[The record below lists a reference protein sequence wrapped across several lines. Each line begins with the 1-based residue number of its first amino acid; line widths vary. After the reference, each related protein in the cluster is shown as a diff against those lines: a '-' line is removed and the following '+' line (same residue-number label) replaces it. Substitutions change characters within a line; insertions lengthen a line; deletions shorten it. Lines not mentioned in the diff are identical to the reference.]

1 MRKKNSKNSKMK
13 NTHSSNNDMRQRKY
27 FNIKKEALKAC
38 EERNK
43 PYGNGTEVFKMPKG
57 SRHSG
62 QYAVCD
68 YIEYLNTY

>member
-1 MRKKNSKNSKMK
+1 
-13 NTHSSNNDMRQRKY
+13 MRQRKY
-27 FNIKKEALKAC
+27 FKSRKEALKAC

-43 PYGNGTEVFKMPKG
+43 TFGSGRDIGVYKMPKG

-62 QYAVCD
+62 QYAVCG

>member
-1 MRKKNSKNSKMK
+1 
-13 NTHSSNNDMRQRKY
+13 MRQRKY
-27 FNIKKEALKAC
+27 FKSKKEALKEC

-43 PYGNGTEVFKMPKG
+43 TFGSGRDIGVYKMPKG

-62 QYAVCD
+62 QYAVCN

>member
-1 MRKKNSKNSKMK
+1 MR
-13 NTHSSNNDMRQRKY
+13 RKY
-27 FNIKKEALKAC
+27 FKSRKEALNAC

-43 PYGNGTEVFKMPKG
+43 THGKRIEVFKMHKG

-62 QYAVCD
+62 QYVVCD

>member
-1 MRKKNSKNSKMK
+1 MR
-13 NTHSSNNDMRQRKY
+13 HRKY
-27 FNIKKEALKAC
+27 FKSKKEAIKTC

-43 PYGNGTEVFKMPKG
+43 SYGKGIEVFKMPKG

-62 QYAVCD
+62 QYAVCT

>member
-1 MRKKNSKNSKMK
+1 MR
-13 NTHSSNNDMRQRKY
+13 RKY
-27 FNIKKEALKAC
+27 FKSRKEALKAC

-43 PYGNGTEVFKMPKG
+43 TYGSGKEISVYRMPKG

-62 QYAVCD
+62 QYAVFD

>member
-1 MRKKNSKNSKMK
+1 MR
-13 NTHSSNNDMRQRKY
+13 RKY
-27 FNIKKEALKAC
+27 FQSRKEAIEAC

-43 PYGNGTEVFKMPKG
+43 TFGSGKEIRVHKMPKG
-57 SRHSG
+57 SRHVG

>member
-1 MRKKNSKNSKMK
+1 
-13 NTHSSNNDMRQRKY
+13 MRQRKY
-27 FNIKKEALKAC
+27 FKSRNEALKAC

-43 PYGNGTEVFKMPKG
+43 TFGSEKEIGVYKMPKG

-62 QYAVCD
+62 QYVVCD

>member
-1 MRKKNSKNSKMK
+1 MR
-13 NTHSSNNDMRQRKY
+13 RKY
-27 FNIKKEALKAC
+27 FQSKKEALKAC

-43 PYGNGTEVFKMPKG
+43 TFGSGKEISVYKMPKG

-68 YIEYLNTY
+68 YIEYLNSY

>member
-1 MRKKNSKNSKMK
+1 MR
-13 NTHSSNNDMRQRKY
+13 RKY
-27 FNIKKEALKAC
+27 FKSRKEAIKAC

-43 PYGNGTEVFKMPKG
+43 TFGSGKEIRGYKMPKG

-62 QYAVCD
+62 QYAVCT

>member
-1 MRKKNSKNSKMK
+1 MR
-13 NTHSSNNDMRQRKY
+13 RKY
-27 FNIKKEALKAC
+27 FKSKKEALKAC

-43 PYGNGTEVFKMPKG
+43 TFGSGKEVSVYKMHKG

-68 YIEYLNTY
+68 YTEYLNTY

>member
-1 MRKKNSKNSKMK
+1 
-13 NTHSSNNDMRQRKY
+13 MRQKKY
-27 FNIKKEALKAC
+27 FTSKKEALKAC

-43 PYGNGTEVFKMPKG
+43 TFGSGKEVGVYKMQKG

>member
-1 MRKKNSKNSKMK
+1 
-13 NTHSSNNDMRQRKY
+13 MRQRKY
-27 FNIKKEALKAC
+27 FQSRKEALKAR

-43 PYGNGTEVFKMPKG
+43 TFGSGKEVSVYKMPKG

>member
-1 MRKKNSKNSKMK
+1 
-13 NTHSSNNDMRQRKY
+13 MRQKKY
-27 FNIKKEALKAC
+27 FTSKKEALKAC

-43 PYGNGTEVFKMPKG
+43 TFGSGKEVGVYKMQKG

-62 QYAVCD
+62 QYVVCD

>member
-1 MRKKNSKNSKMK
+1 
-13 NTHSSNNDMRQRKY
+13 MRQRKY
-27 FNIKKEALKAC
+27 FQSKREALKAC

-43 PYGNGTEVFKMPKG
+43 TFGSGKEISVYKMPKG

-68 YIEYLNTY
+68 YITYLNSD

>member
-1 MRKKNSKNSKMK
+1 
-13 NTHSSNNDMRQRKY
+13 MRQRKY
-27 FNIKKEALKAC
+27 FKSRKEALKAC

-43 PYGNGTEVFKMPKG
+43 TYGSGKEISVYKMPKG

-62 QYAVCD
+62 QYAVCS

>member
-1 MRKKNSKNSKMK
+1 
-13 NTHSSNNDMRQRKY
+13 MRQRKY
-27 FNIKKEALKAC
+27 FKSRKEALKAY

-43 PYGNGTEVFKMPKG
+43 TYGSGKEICVYKMPKG

>member
-1 MRKKNSKNSKMK
+1 
-13 NTHSSNNDMRQRKY
+13 MRQRKY
-27 FNIKKEALKAC
+27 FQSKKEALKAC

-43 PYGNGTEVFKMPKG
+43 TFGSGRDIGVYKMPKG

>member
-1 MRKKNSKNSKMK
+1 
-13 NTHSSNNDMRQRKY
+13 MRQRKY
-27 FNIKKEALKAC
+27 FKSRKEALKAC

-43 PYGNGTEVFKMPKG
+43 TFGSGKEVSVYKMPKG
-57 SRHSG
+57 SRHSV